1 MTGKDVLL
9 EKNLLEIAATIK
21 RFEYSPLRSELKK
34 KLILQ
39 KKTISK
45 ITQVVLIWWSNKKK
59 MIQNQHQNNKSNLIY
74 DANHSF
80 YKYRDIKKIHKL
92 PPEGKCSFLASLL
105 NGLDKVSKLK
115 PQKEETKEKK
125 NKFV

>member
-59 MIQNQHQNNKSNLIY
+59 NDTKPTL
-74 DANHSF
+74 
-80 YKYRDIKKIHKL
+80 KKII
-92 PPEGKCSFLASLL
+92 
-105 NGLDKVSKLK
+105 N
-115 PQKEETKEKK
+115 QI
-125 NKFV
+125 

>member
-34 KLILQ
+34 NLMLQ

-59 MIQNQHQNNKSNLIY
+59 NDTKPTL
-74 DANHSF
+74 
-80 YKYRDIKKIHKL
+80 KKII
-92 PPEGKCSFLASLL
+92 
-105 NGLDKVSKLK
+105 N
-115 PQKEETKEKK
+115 QI
-125 NKFV
+125 